1 MSTPINHDES
11 SPCDVCEE
19 VCWPECHV
27 YLEIRQPVAVQHVDD
42 DPECEHGRLVSDGC
56 SECDRWAW
64 ADMQYD
70 EERIARR
77 AR

>member
-1 MSTPINHDES
+1 
-11 SPCDVCEE
+11 
-19 VCWPECHV
+19 V

-56 SECDRWAW
+56 SECDKWAW